1 MKRIAAVQ
9 NEKHS
14 FHLIQNE
21 KVLVHSEI
29 FDILLFFPENLMQIL
44 QWGGEMIKEVFLFLL
59 RRQNIFWPSVD
70 LKLKWRN
77 FVEESEN
84 QIYS

>member
-1 MKRIAAVQ
+1 
-9 NEKHS
+9 
-14 FHLIQNE
+14 
-21 KVLVHSEI
+21 
-29 FDILLFFPENLMQIL
+29 MQIL
-44 QWGGEMIKEVFLFLL
+44 QWGGEMIKEVFSFLL
-59 RRQNIFWPSVD
+59 RRQNIFWPSAD